1 MNLQDASRAIH
12 VLHSQVALH
21 EAHAILLLHALPH
34 GLPHVLHR
42 VLPRARDRRG
52 GDDSR
57 WREGEDAYWEANC
70 DGTVCRQR

>member
-1 MNLQDASRAIH
+1 MNLQDANRAIN

-21 EAHAILLLHALPH
+21 GARALLPPHALPH
-34 GLPHVLHR
+34 GLPHVLLR
-42 VLPRARDRRG
+42 VLPHAHDRRG

-70 DGTVCRQR
+70 DGTACRRR